1 LKRSFFMFNEALCHR
16 SRTISIRALCHD
28 DDDPTNV

>member
-1 LKRSFFMFNEALCHR
+1 VFNEALCRR
-16 SRTISIRALCHD
+16 SRTVSVHALCHD